1 MKTNSKGFTLIELLA
16 VIVILAVIALIAT
29 PLIMGVIDDARK
41 GSAKNGAYGYVKA
54 LENTVATE
62 MIKDTTISPDSPQK
76 EVGKVSFTPLMNDGS
91 EGTKKKAD
99 INYKG
104 TKPDRH
110 SLKIVNGTVGDDSCI
125 VVSGYGFKMSSG
137 EWQDATNEELADLG
151 CPQPSA

>member
-54 LENTVATE
+54 MENTIATE
-62 MIKDTTISPDSPQK
+62 MIKDTTISPDSPQTV
-76 EVGKVSFTPLMNDGS
+76 VGTVSFTPLMNSGAA
-91 EGTKKKAD
+91 GTKKTAN

-110 SLKIVNGTVGDDSCI
+110 NLVITNGTVGNGSCI
-125 VVSGYGFKMSSG
+125 TISGYSFSMTNG
-137 EWQDATNEELADLG
+137 EWQDATNCTVPPAEGSGE
-151 CPQPSA
+151 

>member
-54 LENTVATE
+54 LENTIATE
-62 MIKDTTISPDSPQK
+62 MIKDTTISPDSPQT
-76 EVGKVSFTPLMNDGS
+76 EVGKVKFTPLMNSGE
-91 EGTKKKAD
+91 EGAKKTAD

-110 SLKIVNGTVGDDSCI
+110 NLVITNGTVGENSTI
-125 VVSGYGFKMSSG
+125 TISGYSFKMDANG
-137 EWQDATNEELADLG
+137 EWQEDTATE
-151 CPQPSA
+151 